1 MDNLDQLQ
9 AKLDKILNP
18 SMPEPVA
25 IPEVK
30 AEPINPVYYQIAA
43 GMGNND
49 GAASMS
55 PEEKDLRTLNPNQ
68 LIAKYGEENAN
79 YMLGNLARASG
90 ELQRNNLAERDWG
103 ETAWDSTT
111 GAGNAFVGG
120 LGSIVGWGAGKVD
133 AETGI
138 AITDVVESLRR
149 YTEENQ
155 SDALNARRRV
165 GAARDALTQRDSDA
179 QYNLDIKNGDSELV
193 AGFAQF
199 GRDVVNSSVFDDS
212 TLLAQGTADAVGSFL
227 TAYPVAGAI
236 KGVAKLLVPKATVRG
251 IGLSGAMDAE
261 LGKWTVNRALSHAD
275 KLVWPG
281 TIGTLESG
289 GTYQQTVEDAINT
302 LKQQGKT
309 VGDKIEQ
316 INDTGQQAADRMFIP
331 AAGLGTIT
339 RFGEKPFSVPSLK
352 QAGTN
357 ILGRELPEEAGQ
369 GALGTILSNQAIQD
383 KIDPNRKIGEGVAQ
397 ATVQGAVYGSLAAGA
412 VQGPGIAKQ
421 SVISAAKATLG
432 YVDKRTALA
441 AEKADDA
448 SPVGTKALKEKASTL
463 VPNAEPVKQT
473 LAAELSGTDLTP
485 EEKDQGIKYANDLVD
500 SLKVSVENE
509 FDDTI
514 PPELS
519 AIISGSEHRI
529 DAIQQ
534 LGKKV
539 ITTSDPNEK
548 LLTAATLYQL
558 LQPILDLQTNR
569 PSSVDNLSPESQ
581 AVLKDYES
589 LIANVNNSPTIKN
602 AMKQI
607 HEIMVA
613 QGATVISPV
622 MEEELNTPAGKQKVQ
637 SIITAANIA
646 PDQGNLDAN
655 ESILKHAKEGKL
667 NLTPEQ
673 TTTLNASTA
682 LLRARKELEEK
693 NKQFGLNAADI
704 VSSEIL
710 TDRGVKDNN
719 ARSASQYTQEI
730 LSAVRRGNTLG
741 AAQLLSDMGL
751 FVKHM
756 RNKVEAINKHYL
768 SGDTS
773 KGSYVAYDALLPT
786 THQWVRSDTNPKAIH
801 KGGFVNISSPD
812 SIKFVQGVELE
823 HKILADVYNSL
834 TEVFPDLGIDRIE
847 PLQLEKG
854 ISGAVR
860 ISSEPSKPVAK
871 TEPVKKGKSG
881 VTAKKAMTLGDEDL
895 NSKLDRL
902 QTRIID
908 GKELN
913 PNQQATFEVLAKE
926 QNRRSKEK
934 SIKEQSKTE
943 VKVVEPKVGDKPAP
957 KIGDTS
963 TEVKGRFTIT
973 KTVVSDNT
981 VLSAHTNNEDG
992 KVTKSEYATTYPDI
1006 YSDELGDKYTVV
1018 IYRDSANPSVITDV
1032 ESFDPKDKKNSIGS
1046 YGKQGNQTDE
1056 KFITTF
1062 TEASDVTLEY
1072 TNKFEK
1078 SLPVVKPK
1086 TPTTATPS
1094 DTVSIDKLEATV
1106 KSFVKVRDITSE
1118 EYKQDT
1124 ATVYEKQWFKVKA
1137 AYNNTVRRLVELV
1150 SKGVTTVEDVA
1161 ALTDILN
1168 KLYEFAGQ
1176 TIDLNS
1182 DRAALDKLTQRIDSL
1197 ATALFSDVSPEIID
1211 AYLKGKTESLE
1222 RRGDKLT
1229 TDRDGAK
1236 SFDGRTIEYA
1246 FNAPHL
1252 QETNTPTPKQTAPV
1266 VETKAEP
1273 VTFTGKMTF
1282 AYGSNKRSDVE
1293 SDTTFDAIKAG
1304 ERTATTRYTTD
1315 GKIDYWSK
1323 AKVGDIIE
1331 FSNKD
1336 GDIVRVEVTKPLT
1349 KLPLNTDGET
1359 WSKKEGWSIDYFNKN
1374 VKPKLDKA
1382 YQLEYKLIGKA
1393 EPKKT
1398 KTPESTPP
1406 EVVVP
1411 ATKFELNEGQKNAFT
1426 RIMEF
1431 INDSRQTFSL
1441 VGPAGTGKTTIVN
1454 TIIAALRKAGS
1465 IYGEVTLTSP
1475 THRANTVTRSKNPN
1489 ETVVTLHKLLSLSPS
1504 IDLDNLTAEDVKFAQ
1519 RSMPEDKDPFPRKGL
1534 IIVDESSMMN
1544 KELYNFL
1551 MVKLAQYPE
1560 VKILFLGDL
1569 KQLRPIVKDTK
1580 DKDGNTIKAVSTDSP
1595 ALLDTENQVVLT
1607 KVERAKNPELLD
1619 ESTHVREK
1627 GRFTKNNQMK
1637 ESNGVG
1643 FSTNI
1648 DEFTNVLV
1656 SMFKSKDFL
1665 NNRLLVRA
1673 VAYTNNRVKEI
1684 NKTVRTALFGSKA
1697 ADYIPGDLIMGYKT
1711 HLDKEDPLSMLV
1723 ANGVDYLVLDV
1734 GEIRTEVQKGTNKY
1748 DMNLPDVSLL
1758 VQDLTIKDIYGVDGV
1773 STITVVLPSNTEET
1787 WAALGQI
1794 YNELSKLPRKNPHM
1808 KEEVASFYNSAINRF
1823 VLPQDVTIPSVDW
1836 NGKPYLDQKGKPKTK
1851 SVAKRSIDYGYAHT
1865 IHKSQG
1871 GTYTYVFVDDTTI
1884 GFPADADTQTRLRY
1898 VGMTRAEKG
1907 AFILVNGKTT
1917 GEEPTLADFIES
1929 DERITEAEL
1938 ESQYEEEV
1946 PVEIPDIDTVTS
1958 WARYPTAGVPN
1969 IEVSTKGDAFGK
1981 QFSALN
1987 ATLNDGRTI
1996 EEAYQVGIKGHASI
2010 AAGKGKPPLNSL
2022 TKEETWQAYKN
2033 LWRDFFDENPE
2044 LYEELK
2050 EKARGK
2056 VLTDQFAS
2064 TFVSQARAISE
2075 ILNEHYILNIPKN
2088 PKKTETPTTEPT
2100 NKVDPKTF
2108 TNHSGGANGADTFWD
2123 IVGRPLGFTNHNHYK
2138 ESGGTVSSVLA
2149 KAKVS
2154 ITKLDEDQMA
2164 FAKKAIDKL
2173 FGKGFL
2179 ERWSKKSEKDLQIR
2193 NYYQVANAD
2202 GVFAIAT
2209 LDLKNNR
2216 VNGGTN
2222 TAVQLGI
2229 KLGKPVYVWDTT
2241 TEQWFKFR
2249 GNKFVKTDTPVL
2261 TKNFAGVGTRKI
2273 ANYSVPNE
2281 RDSAGRI
2288 ISWTTTK
2295 EKGEYLG
2302 EAKEAAAKQAI
2313 RDVYAKTL
2321 SGATPVNEELDNEL
2335 PIEDNFD
2342 DYFNDEGPI
2351 VKGNKNAVIKVK
2363 PDVVVPS
2370 KLKKLVQGIQNF
2382 FIQSFKFKGKETTR
2396 TDSVGSPLEFVKDA
2410 LLDNSLFQEA
2420 VPNSKYSLNKDV
2432 IKAYRSY
2439 LGQYYDNLSNTLAK
2453 NLQDF
2458 LTVPNKKGV
2467 VRLNRINKGDPLH
2480 RYAEGKVLNLTE
2492 KVGDTYKY
2500 NQHLLELATLAGLQ
2514 WFLTAG
2520 QTERRL
2526 EPREIAKLTGIP
2538 EGKLSNSLIDSILNT
2553 SDTGQLSQSL
2563 TNTIKSFWGVSGINT
2578 EMMAYTDGIAEAM
2591 AAEILRA
2598 FEELGMI
2605 TKTSIYIDKATNQQ
2619 LIPDPD
2625 YYRKLQELENDVE
2638 TKKKIKTVIR
2648 LEVNRFD
2655 NDALYSFPT
2664 AIQEVVL
2671 IASEDVTYFGDDIP
2685 PVPQTQLGD
2694 ETIKLSRKE
2703 KKAVAN
2709 ANKTGVKTNTLQAN
2723 ILMSATEQS
2732 IIIAFGGGIENEHM
2746 NINTL
2751 ASIQGKNKTTLNAYR
2766 AMVDML
2772 SKVNNVAEKS
2782 GIDPSDVVMRFPHT
2796 ITSVGR
2802 AMMLGKYNIQSSKLL
2817 REVFLPTW
2825 STLDLQNNQNHY
2837 VAFQLGVAQALG
2849 IKVHNEGP
2857 NSITLVQELLSDQ
2870 LSPAVSLVQDWMEAT
2885 DNGNAEELVEFNLI
2899 ELARIFK
2906 VAQKGLTPNA
2916 FHALVEY
2923 VRYQRTEDK
2932 TKFTT
2937 GLYLEADGV
2946 TNGPGNA
2953 IEMLTL
2959 GQFTAEW
2966 VTTVEKIGHSFAE
2979 PKAKHE
2985 LDKNNPDLYKTGG
2998 INSVKHSQAVITKM
3012 KQSPDKEKIMQIL
3025 GSLYSLL
3032 SMNVKGITYDPSKL
3046 EETGGVLANRDF
3058 FKNPLTILVYGS
3070 GIPGLAG
3077 KAARQMADNIYKRFS
3092 DANILLNS
3100 KEGKNLT
3107 VAQAMFPGDENAEQ
3121 TYKKFVEDLNRI
3133 RSTTI
3138 NTEYVDRKKV
3148 YVVEGV
3154 TQPKR
3159 EYIKSELQKFTFSD
3173 SEIDAITQNITKGL
3187 VEAMYEGAVE
3197 TVGRTVMQS
3206 SKMIQQATQI
3216 QSILLEA
3223 AFTKA
3228 IQDKIA
3234 SRVDSAKDTGY
3245 MKSDFIS
3252 KQDFMDIMEE
3262 LKVIAPYLKT
3272 PDQTFLAAKSGRY
3285 RNEKDEAIGYSLSLN
3300 SKYRTDPN
3308 IYIPTNAGVSGTPNL
3323 VIGMG
3328 DAYAILQAAIDESLV
3343 GNLWIY
3349 DGINMPLDKI
3359 LDYAPKL
3366 NKAAFEA
3373 WQNNPL
3379 RVVEESFRSF
3389 MGEKSMMG
3397 QALKLALDNEDL
3409 ADQLNKSLRLYKEED
3424 KLVRGSTD
3432 YALSIFNDLLNEL
3445 KNSADSIDARHAA
3458 IARMPNSVDQLAAA
3472 GVPYHN
3478 GITVDPT
3485 LDTPEKI
3492 AEQLNKYYQEELD
3505 KIKNKPKAEPVKQ
3518 MTPEEM
3524 DPITKDMLSNTV
3536 TDISSGVKI
3545 LHAAGLF
3552 NLGKSINLSRE
3563 QRKAYIQLIKSNK
3576 LEGYKVVFGSIE
3588 QIKKYRELYGY
3599 KRVDLDQE
3607 TDNGFIDM
3615 NNKIIHLINP
3625 SVETLVHEMIHS
3637 ATYGSVL
3644 NYYQNP
3650 SLNTKEV
3657 NDAIERTEGLMGEF
3671 LKLSPKELARLTPE
3685 QRVAIN
3691 NVKAAIG
3698 EPGTNFDN
3706 SPAEVQAKALNEFMA
3721 WSLSNQDLIAAF
3733 KNVKLPTALRIAQ
3746 EVIAI
3751 IKKFFTFKDKATGET
3766 KEQDLTI
3773 PEDLFGNLLFNASI
3787 IINSAQPSLAE
3798 TMVETTLFH
3807 SGTAKHITQLRETL
3821 IDKVALFLDKSGQ
3834 AFNVALYNSGF
3845 AKVLTE
3851 SADTVNSLVPIFGL
3865 SAIERSTLHH
3875 VVAALSAQIQVDP
3888 LTIDGIQTL
3897 YAHTVVELAKQVDA
3911 GTYPKAKYDALI
3923 GRIGNPKIING
3934 KSTLLPVFLGLGLI
3948 DTELRDALAKIDMP
3962 TKTKNTTGTLN
3973 GGLENQ
3979 ANKMLDGLFKV
3990 LTGQRKAHDVSDALE
4005 LLTERLTEI
4014 ALKEDSA
4021 AKSVFNKPGINTD
4034 KANEWITDKIAV
4046 VADKGIA
4053 LGKKLETS
4061 QYLAV
4066 KRLGSAISI
4075 LSMMATDK
4083 NGETVSRGAITM
4095 ANKGNVWKPF
4105 RSLLT
4110 DFVGR
4115 SDSNAETYDL
4125 IKKVRA
4131 AVQQMR
4137 QTFRDK
4143 VPKIIAQKFTRP
4155 LDKKEWAILFRSM
4168 AKTDLSSL
4176 MDILSKKE
4184 IMEIFSNP
4192 SSINKHISML
4202 ETRIQNQDKTNWS
4215 LYQAK
4220 MKQLAKFMNTGVTG
4234 SNLLRNPYAIHR
4246 LLNETKPKGF
4256 QTMGR
4261 DAIHSIDQLT
4271 TLYAIQSLSQEDKSF
4286 MSDMVNEQS
4295 EGLEFIID
4303 YLVGQNVTE
4312 ITKLS
4317 TNPAV
4322 QMNYYKGHIPQINQS
4337 GASLIVAEDVNRAD
4351 LLLQGY
4357 TRVGDYFGSNLDT
4370 NRLDKG
4376 YYFTDVS
4383 AKGAV
4388 AQGTIQNI
4396 QRTILGVDDFYG
4408 FTIGSNDR
4416 ITDPIVV
4423 ANITKRISREN
4434 VTEENLLPVFNE
4446 NGAVIAYERSMQPEK
4461 LALLKPS
4468 EHLAEMIGVWR
4479 GRQLEEQLAQEIN
4492 EEVIDKH
4499 YEMYLK
4505 DIANSPSSQK
4515 EYVDVLDPKQ
4525 LDVVEQDM
4533 VSLFSIDT
4541 IRYMSGKNNGKF
4553 YVRKDVLDD
4562 MIGYRKA
4569 SVSDIFTGKTRMNKP
4584 LQDAIRKVL
4593 IAAFGANAYR
4603 KAVKT
4608 ERFLQNVVGEV
4619 RTLIVVKSLVVPMFN
4634 IVSNIVQ
4641 LVARGVP
4648 LATIVK
4654 STPTKLLELR
4664 SYTMSQVKQVEL
4676 EAEHRA
4682 ASGDL
4687 RRQQVLES
4695 QIQAIKDG
4703 HKRLSI
4709 WPLIE
4714 AGEFSTISDIGNN
4727 SEDID
4732 LFSGNTESWLDK
4744 QVSKLPANAQTVAKY
4759 GMVARDTAL
4768 FQGLQKMVQYGDFIA
4783 KAVMYD
4789 DLIKRKGLTKEQAL
4803 GKITDE
4809 FVNYDKLPGRGRGYL
4824 EDMGVFW
4831 FWNYKLRITK
4841 IALSMMRNNPLH
4853 LLLAHA
4859 MPIPLGAGIATEDNF
4874 ITKLLDGSLTSSI
4887 GPGMVVGAPLLNPW
4901 YNAMN

>member
-55 PEEKDLRTLNPNQ
+55 PEEKDLRTLTPNQ

-79 YMLGNLARASG
+79 YMLGNLARASA

-111 GAGNAFVGG
+111 GVANAFVGG
-120 LGSIVGWGAGKVD
+120 LGSIAAYGAGKVN
-133 AETGI
+133 AEAGVGLS
-138 AITDVVESLRR
+138 DVVESLRR

-165 GAARDALTQRDSDA
+165 GAAKDSLTQRDSDA
-179 QYNLDIKNGDSELV
+179 QYNADIKNGDSELV

-212 TLLAQGTADAVGSFL
+212 TLLAQGTADAIGSFL
-227 TAYPVAGAI
+227 TAVPVAGAI
-236 KGVAKLLVPKATVRG
+236 RGAAKLLVPKATVRG

-261 LGKWTVNRALSHAD
+261 LGKWTVNRALSNAD
-275 KLVWPG
+275 KLVWPAA
-281 TIGTLESG
+281 IGTLESG

-316 INDTGQQAADRMFIP
+316 INDTGQQAADRMFLP

-339 RFGEKPFSVPSLK
+339 RFGEKPFSVPSLR

-369 GALGTILSNQAIQD
+369 GAVGTILSNQAIQD
-383 KIDPNRKIGEGVAQ
+383 NIDPNRKIGQGVAD
-397 ATVQGAVYGSLAAGA
+397 ATVQGAVYGSFAAGVA
-412 VQGPGIAKQ
+412 QGPGIAKQ

-534 LGKKV
+534 LAKKV

-693 NKQFGLNAADI
+693 NKQFGLNATDI

-719 ARSASQYTQEI
+719 ARSATQYTQEI

-741 AAQLLSDMGL
+741 AAQLLYDMGL

-768 SGDTS
+768 NGNP
-773 KGSYVAYDALLPT
+773 KAAPVPYDALLPT
-786 THQWVRSDTNPKAIH
+786 THQWVRSDTNPKALH
-801 KGGFVNISSPD
+801 KGGFVNTLNPD

-854 ISGAVR
+854 ISGAIRRTTQEVTKPVVKEEPKAKVTEPKVEDKEPTTE
-860 ISSEPSKPVAK
+860 ISSNAKGLAAALTNPTELAKSKGNITKSYPVNFNGKTYRDAEEAYQKLKHLATKDSGPNSTYNLMVDIIKAKLEQHPSLVSEITKQGGSEWILSSVHQPTKQNTVWETGGKNWFIKALNEVYLSQIKPVQKEQVKEPIVENKVQEKPVA
-871 TEPVKKGKSG
+871 
-881 VTAKKAMTLGDEDL
+881 
-895 NSKLDRL
+895 
-902 QTRIID
+902 
-908 GKELN
+908 
-913 PNQQATFEVLAKE
+913 
-926 QNRRSKEK
+926 
-934 SIKEQSKTE
+934 
-943 VKVVEPKVGDKPAP
+943 VE
-957 KIGDTS
+957 
-963 TEVKGRFTIT
+963 
-973 KTVVSDNT
+973 
-981 VLSAHTNNEDG
+981 
-992 KVTKSEYATTYPDI
+992 
-1006 YSDELGDKYTVV
+1006 
-1018 IYRDSANPSVITDV
+1018 
-1032 ESFDPKDKKNSIGS
+1032 
-1046 YGKQGNQTDE
+1046 
-1056 KFITTF
+1056 
-1062 TEASDVTLEY
+1062 
-1072 TNKFEK
+1072 
-1078 SLPVVKPK
+1078 
-1086 TPTTATPS
+1086 
-1094 DTVSIDKLEATV
+1094 
-1106 KSFVKVRDITSE
+1106 
-1118 EYKQDT
+1118 
-1124 ATVYEKQWFKVKA
+1124 
-1137 AYNNTVRRLVELV
+1137 
-1150 SKGVTTVEDVA
+1150 
-1161 ALTDILN
+1161 
-1168 KLYEFAGQ
+1168 
-1176 TIDLNS
+1176 
-1182 DRAALDKLTQRIDSL
+1182 
-1197 ATALFSDVSPEIID
+1197 
-1211 AYLKGKTESLE
+1211 
-1222 RRGDKLT
+1222 
-1229 TDRDGAK
+1229 
-1236 SFDGRTIEYA
+1236 
-1246 FNAPHL
+1246 
-1252 QETNTPTPKQTAPV
+1252 TPTPKQTVPV
-1266 VETKAEP
+1266 VEAKSEP

-1349 KLPLNTDGET
+1349 KLPSNTDGET

-1374 VKPKLDKA
+1374 VKPKLGKA

-1393 EPKKT
+1393 EPKKA
-1398 KTPESTPP
+1398 KTPKPVEAEPILEETKPP
-1406 EVVVP
+1406 K
-1411 ATKFELNEGQKNAFT
+1411 TFELNDGQKTALAEV
-1426 RIMEF
+1426 MEF
-1431 INDSRQTFSL
+1431 IKGKKQVYSL
-1441 VGPAGTGKTTIVN
+1441 AGPAGTGKTTVVN
-1454 TIIAALRKAGS
+1454 LIISALKKAGS
-1465 IYGEVTLTSP
+1465 AYSNVILSAP
-1475 THRANTVTRSKNPN
+1475 THRANAVTQSKNPN
-1489 ETVVTLHKLLSLSPS
+1489 ENVITLHKLLSLAPEM
-1504 IDLDNLTAEDVKFAQ
+1504 DLENFDATKIEFQQVKKK
-1519 RSMPEDKDPFPRKGL
+1519 DDPFPESGL
-1534 IIVDESSMMN
+1534 IIIDESSMIGDGLYDFLMN
-1544 KELYNFL
+1544 KLSEF
-1551 MVKLAQYPE
+1551 PD

-1569 KQLRPIVKDTK
+1569 EQLRPIVKTK
-1580 DKDGNTIKAVSTDSP
+1580 PGEKKVDPTDSK
-1595 ALLDTENQVVLT
+1595 ALTDTENQSMLT
-1607 KVERAKNPELLD
+1607 EVMRAKNPQLLD
-1619 ESTHVREK
+1619 ESTVVRATGK
-1627 GRFTKNNQMK
+1627 FTNTNNMK
-1637 ESNGVG
+1637 DSNGVA
-1643 FSTNI
+1643 
-1648 DEFTNVLV
+1648 FTNNPTNFTNRIIQ
-1656 SMFKSKDFL
+1656 MFQSKEFL
-1665 NNRLLVRA
+1665 ENRLLVRA
-1673 VAYTNNRVKEI
+1673 VAYTNAAVETM
-1684 NKTVRTALFGSKA
+1684 NKKVRTALFGNDA
-1697 ADYIPGDLIMGYKT
+1697 PDYVPGDLLMGYNRFGKQDEKGS
-1711 HLDKEDPLSMLV
+1711 LPL
-1723 ANGVDYLVLDV
+1723 ANGIDYLVLAV
-1734 GEIRTEVQKGTNKY
+1734 GEIKEVTIPRVTKTDRQGNTVV
-1748 DMNLPDVSLL
+1748 MAEAVTILTQDV
-1758 VQDLTIKDIYGVDGV
+1758 TIKDIYNLSGS
-1773 STITVVLPSNTEET
+1773 STLTFVIPSNTEAT
-1787 WAALGQI
+1787 WKALGNSFQK
-1794 YNELSKLPRKNPHM
+1794 LSNKAFTERDPDLFTDQVNKYVFS
-1808 KEEVASFYNSAINRF
+1808 K
-1823 VLPQDVTIPSVDW
+1823 DVKATVTPKDTSK
-1836 NGKPYLDQKGKPKTK
+1836 KPYEVSVVKKT
-1851 SVAKRSIDYGYAHT
+1851 IDYGYAHT

-1871 GTYTYVFVDDTTI
+1871 GTYTYVFVDSTSM
-1884 GFPADADTQTRLRY
+1884 GMADPDTQKRLRY
-1898 VGMTRAEKG
+1898 VGLTRAERG
-1907 AFILVNGKTT
+1907 SIMLVNDKTNIT
-1917 GEEPTLADFIES
+1917 GVSPTFAKFTKS
-1929 DERITEAEL
+1929 DERITQEEL
-1938 ESQYEEEV
+1938 DSQFEQKAPVKEEE
-1946 PVEIPDIDTVTS
+1946 P
-1958 WARYPTAGVPN
+1958 
-1969 IEVSTKGDAFGK
+1969 
-1981 QFSALN
+1981 
-1987 ATLNDGRTI
+1987 
-1996 EEAYQVGIKGHASI
+1996 
-2010 AAGKGKPPLNSL
+2010 
-2022 TKEETWQAYKN
+2022 
-2033 LWRDFFDENPE
+2033 
-2044 LYEELK
+2044 
-2050 EKARGK
+2050 
-2056 VLTDQFAS
+2056 
-2064 TFVSQARAISE
+2064 AI
-2075 ILNEHYILNIPKN
+2075 
-2088 PKKTETPTTEPT
+2088 TPTPTNEVFVGEYGETYTAEQPVTDTT

-2335 PIEDNFD
+2335 PVEDNFD
-2342 DYFNDEGPI
+2342 DYFNDESPI
-2351 VKGNKNAVIKVK
+2351 VTGNKNAVIKVK

-2885 DNGNAEELVEFNLI
+2885 DNGNAKELVEFNLI

-2937 GLYLEADGV
+2937 ALYLEADGV

-2998 INSVKHSQAVITKM
+2998 INSVKHSQEIITKM
-3012 KQSPDKEKIMQIL
+3012 KQSPDKEEIMQIL

-3070 GIPGLAG
+3070 GIPGLAS
-3077 KAARQMADNIYKRFS
+3077 KAAKQMADNIYKRFS

-3138 NTEYVDRKKV
+3138 NTEYIDRKKV

-3234 SRVDSAKDTGY
+3234 NRVATSKDTGY

-3323 VIGMG
+3323 VIGLG
-3328 DAYAILQAAIDESLV
+3328 DAYAILQAASDESMI
-3343 GNLWIY
+3343 GNLWIF

-3379 RVVEESFRSF
+3379 RVIEESFRSF
-3389 MGEKSMMG
+3389 MGEKSMMIK
-3397 QALKLALDNEDL
+3397 ALNETLNNEDL
-3409 ADQLNKSLRLYKEED
+3409 ADQLNKSLRLYKTQD
-3424 KLVRGSTD
+3424 KLSSGNSD

-3445 KNSADSIDARHAA
+3445 KDSADSIDARHAA
-3458 IARMPNSVDQLAAA
+3458 IARMANSVDQLAAA

-3505 KIKNKPKAEPVKQ
+3505 KINSKPKAEPVKQ

-3545 LHAAGLF
+3545 LHAAGLL
-3552 NLGKSINLSRE
+3552 NLGRSINLSRE
-3563 QRKAYIQLIKSNK
+3563 QRKAYIQLVKSNK

-3721 WSLSNQDLIAAF
+3721 WSLSNQQLIAAF

-3751 IKKFFTFKDKATGET
+3751 IKKFFTFKDKATGEI
-3766 KEQDLTI
+3766 KEQDLQV

-3865 SAIERSTLHH
+3865 SNIEQSTLHH

-3962 TKTKNTTGTLN
+3962 TKTKNITGTLN

-4066 KRLGSAISI
+4066 KRLGSAITV

-4083 NGETVSRGAITM
+4083 NGETVARGAIAM

-4408 FTIGSNDR
+4408 FTVGSNDR

-4593 IAAFGANAYR
+4593 IATFGVSAYR

-4608 ERFLQNVVGEV
+4608 ERFLQNVVGEA

-4732 LFSGNTESWLDK
+4732 LFSGNTESWLDNK
-4744 QVSKLPANAQTVAKY
+4744 ISKLPANAQTAVRY
-4759 GMVARDTAL
+4759 GMVTRDTAL

-4783 KAVMYD
+4783 KAVLYD
-4789 DLIKRKGLTKEQAL
+4789 DLLKRKGLTKEQAL

-4809 FVNYDKLPGRGRGYL
+4809 FVNYDKLPGRARGYL
-4824 EDMGVFW
+4824 EDTGLLW
-4831 FWNYKLRITK
+4831 FYNYKLRITK

-4874 ITKLLDGSLTSSI
+4874 ITKLLDGSLTRSI

-4901 YNAMN
+4901 YNAVN

>member
-30 AEPINPVYYQIAA
+30 AEPINPMYYQIAA

-55 PEEKDLRTLNPNQ
+55 PVEKDLRTLTPNQ

-111 GAGNAFVGG
+111 GVANAFVGG
-120 LGSIVGWGAGKVD
+120 LGGIAAWGAGKVN
-133 AETGI
+133 AEAGVGLS
-138 AITDVVESLRR
+138 DVVESLRR

-155 SDALNARRRV
+155 SNSLNAHRRV
-165 GAARDALTQRDSDA
+165 GAIKDSLTQRDSDA
-179 QYNLDIKNGDSELV
+179 QYDLDIKNGDSELV
-193 AGFAQF
+193 AGLAQF
-199 GRDVVNSSVFDDS
+199 TRDVVKSSVFDDS

-236 KGVAKLLVPKATVRG
+236 KGAAKLLVPKATARG

-261 LGKWTVNRALSHAD
+261 LGKLTVNRALSNAD

-281 TIGTLESG
+281 TIGTLESS
-289 GTYQQTVEDAINT
+289 GTYQQTAQDAINT
-302 LKQQGKT
+302 LKQQGKS
-309 VGDKIEQ
+309 VADNIEQ

-339 RFGEKPFSVPSLK
+339 RFGEKLSNVRSLR
-352 QAGTN
+352 QGATN
-357 ILGRELPEEAGQ
+357 ILGREAPEETGQ
-369 GALGTILSNQAIQD
+369 GLVSQLLGNQAIQD
-383 KIDPNRKIGEGVAQ
+383 NIDPNRKTGQGAAD
-397 ATVQGAVYGSLAAGA
+397 ATVQGAVYGSLAAGV
-412 VQGPGIAKQ
+412 VQAPGIAKQ

-473 LAAELSGTDLTP
+473 LAAELTSTDLTP
-485 EEKDQGIKYANDLVD
+485 EEKNQGIKYANDLVD
-500 SLKVSVENE
+500 SLKVNVENE

-514 PPELS
+514 PPELVTV
-519 AIISGSEHRI
+519 ISGSEHRI

-548 LLTAATLYQL
+548 LLTAATMYQL

-607 HEIMVA
+607 HDIMVA

-646 PDQGNLDAN
+646 PDQGNLDAT

-667 NLTPEQ
+667 TLTPEQ
-673 TTTLNASTA
+673 TTALNASVA

-693 NKQFGLNAADI
+693 NKQFGLNASDI

-719 ARSASQYTQEI
+719 ARSATQYTQEI

-741 AAQLLSDMGL
+741 ATQLLYDMGL

-756 RNKVEAINKHYL
+756 KNKVEAINKHYL

-773 KGSYVAYDALLPT
+773 KGSYVAYDALLPAT
-786 THQWVRSDTNPKAIH
+786 RQWVRSDTNPKALF
-801 KGGFVNISSPD
+801 KGGFVKISNPD

-834 TEVFPDLGIDRIE
+834 TEVFPELGIDRIE

-860 ISSEPSKPVAK
+860 RTTQEPTKPVVKEEPKAK
-871 TEPVKKGKSG
+871 VTEP
-881 VTAKKAMTLGDEDL
+881 D
-895 NSKLDRL
+895 
-902 QTRIID
+902 
-908 GKELN
+908 
-913 PNQQATFEVLAKE
+913 
-926 QNRRSKEK
+926 
-934 SIKEQSKTE
+934 
-943 VKVVEPKVGDKPAP
+943 VKVVEPKVEDKPIVEIKSEEKPVELESTKVKPSIGEITHNP
-957 KIGDTS
+957 KLDSEINKGIRNYSPINIRFIEEYGTVYAKPVSIPGYENIKFSIYKDSKGHYKIVETS
-963 TEVKGRFTIT
+963 TGILMPGFTGLRKI
-973 KTVVSDNT
+973 KIKDAINSI
-981 VLSAHTNNEDG
+981 
-992 KVTKSEYATTYPDI
+992 KSE
-1006 YSDELGDKYTVV
+1006 LDKHSLSKIVSLLDKEPTLNEGFDYVFTKQSGSIKQEPITEKPVV
-1018 IYRDSANPSVITDV
+1018 VETPTPSQDT
-1032 ESFDPKDKKNSIGS
+1032 P
-1046 YGKQGNQTDE
+1046 
-1056 KFITTF
+1056 
-1062 TEASDVTLEY
+1062 EY
-1072 TNKFEK
+1072 TWSRYPNG
-1078 SLPVVKPK
+1078 KPNLE
-1086 TPTTATPS
+1086 
-1094 DTVSIDKLEATV
+1094 VSSHGNAFSKQFSAFIAKL
-1106 KSFVKVRDITSE
+1106 S
-1118 EYKQDT
+1118 
-1124 ATVYEKQWFKVKA
+1124 
-1137 AYNNTVRRLVELV
+1137 
-1150 SKGVTTVEDVA
+1150 
-1161 ALTDILN
+1161 
-1168 KLYEFAGQ
+1168 
-1176 TIDLNS
+1176 
-1182 DRAALDKLTQRIDSL
+1182 
-1197 ATALFSDVSPEIID
+1197 
-1211 AYLKGKTESLE
+1211 
-1222 RRGDKLT
+1222 
-1229 TDRDGAK
+1229 
-1236 SFDGRTIEYA
+1236 DGRTIEEAYQLDVKGYRVQGSDWRLGKGKPSI
-1246 FNAPHL
+1246 NG
-1252 QETNTPTPKQTAPV
+1252 NTPEELWIAYKDLWKQFFKENPALFAEMKVEAKGKILTDKFAKSAVSQARAIAELLNEDSSAQYDKPV
-1266 VETKAEP
+1266 EVKPEP

-1304 ERTATTRYTTD
+1304 ERTATTRYESD

-1349 KLPLNTDGET
+1349 ELPSNTDGET

-1393 EPKKT
+1393 EPKKANTTDQSQVLTELNLSAKQIQDVTSDLKNHVSFETVNTNTNRQTAQLGSDYTYSGKTYEGQPIPKHIQAWMDAVNKALGTAYNSVLVQYYPANT
-1398 KTPESTPP
+1398 KSGIGFHKDNEKDQFDTNQPVVSLSIGQTIPFIVHEKLNTPVTFSLKSGDVFKFNGNKLHGIATQNHTGERYSLTLRQFHTVKVHKTTPP
-1406 EVVVP
+1406 VSPEAVTP
-1411 ATKFELNEGQKNAFT
+1411 PKAFELNDGQKKAFDK
-1426 RIMEF
+1426 IMSF
-1431 INDSRQTFSL
+1431 LDGDDVTFTLTGS
-1441 VGPAGTGKTTIVN
+1441 AGTGKTTLVN
-1454 TIIAALRKAGS
+1454 TIISALKKSNSEYGS
-1465 IYGEVTLTSP
+1465 VVLSAP
-1475 THRANTVTRSKNPN
+1475 THRANAVTKSKNKN
-1489 ETVVTLHKLLSLSPS
+1489 QNVMTLHQLLSLAPEV
-1504 IDLDNLTAEDVKFAQ
+1504 DLENFDASKVKFNQ
-1519 RSMPEDKDPFPRKGL
+1519 IERDRDPFPESGL
-1534 IIVDESSMMN
+1534 IIIDESSMISDA
-1544 KELYNFL
+1544 LYDFL
-1551 MVKLAQYPE
+1551 MDKVSEFPD
-1560 VKILFLGDL
+1560 VKILFLGDAAQL
-1569 KQLRPIVKDTK
+1569 KPVTK
-1580 DKDGNTIKAVSTDSP
+1580 DNKPSLHDSKALTQTDGQAN
-1595 ALLDTENQVVLT
+1595 LT
-1607 KVERAKNPELLD
+1607 KVERAKNLELLSESVYVRD
-1619 ESTHVREK
+1619 EDNK
-1627 GRFTKNNQMK
+1627 NGGRFSNQNNMKN
-1637 ESNGVG
+1637 SNGVA
-1643 FSTNI
+1643 
-1648 DEFTNVLV
+1648 FTNSEAGFINRLIR
-1656 SMFKSKDFL
+1656 MFKSQEFAD
-1665 NNRLLVRA
+1665 NRLLVRA
-1673 VAYTNNRVKEI
+1673 VAYTNKRVTEI
-1684 NKTVRTALFGSKA
+1684 NSKVRESLYGKDAP
-1697 ADYIPGDLIMGYKT
+1697 DYVVGDLLMGYNRFGKQD
-1711 HLDKEDPLSMLV
+1711 DKGNLPI
-1723 ANGVDYLVLDV
+1723 ANGIDYLVTSIGSEKTIDIL
-1734 GEIRTEVQKGTNKY
+1734 GVQVKTTNI
-1748 DMNLPDVSLL
+1748 
-1758 VQDLTIKDIYGVDGV
+1758 TIKDVYGLGG
-1773 STITVVLPSNTEET
+1773 SNTLTVILPSNDAAVWKSLGEKFQKLSTQAYAAKDKSIFDNEVDKYVFSRDLKALVTPRNTSIKPFET
-1787 WAALGQI
+1787 TLIKQT
-1794 YNELSKLPRKNPHM
+1794 
-1808 KEEVASFYNSAINRF
+1808 IN
-1823 VLPQDVTIPSVDW
+1823 
-1836 NGKPYLDQKGKPKTK
+1836 
-1851 SVAKRSIDYGYAHT
+1851 YGYAHT

-1871 GTYTYVFVDDTTI
+1871 GTYTYVFVDEPSILSTKDLDTRK
-1884 GFPADADTQTRLRY
+1884 RLRY

-1907 AFILVNGKTT
+1907 AYIFTTSQIT
-1917 GEEPTLADFIES
+1917 GEP
-1929 DERITEAEL
+1929 ITEAKFPVATSVTDLKDTPVKQEPIPV
-1938 ESQYEEEV
+1938 EPVVAEEV
-1946 PVEIPDIDTVTS
+1946 PVKQEQPVID
-1958 WARYPTAGVPN
+1958 A
-1969 IEVSTKGDAFGK
+1969 
-1981 QFSALN
+1981 
-1987 ATLNDGRTI
+1987 
-1996 EEAYQVGIKGHASI
+1996 
-2010 AAGKGKPPLNSL
+2010 
-2022 TKEETWQAYKN
+2022 
-2033 LWRDFFDENPE
+2033 
-2044 LYEELK
+2044 
-2050 EKARGK
+2050 
-2056 VLTDQFAS
+2056 
-2064 TFVSQARAISE
+2064 
-2075 ILNEHYILNIPKN
+2075 
-2088 PKKTETPTTEPT
+2088 T

-2108 TNHSGGANGADTFWD
+2108 TNHSGGAYGADTMWD
-2123 IVGRPLGFTNHNHYK
+2123 TVGREFGVNNHNHYR
-2138 ESGGTVSSVLA
+2138 
-2149 KAKVS
+2149 
-2154 ITKLDEDQMA
+2154 DENNST
-2164 FAKKAIDKL
+2164 L
-2173 FGKGFL
+2173 
-2179 ERWSKKSEKDLQIR
+2179 SKKLKDAGVKAVTLTASALNKARDTVNNLLGTNHKDDIAGNLQAR
-2193 NYYQVANAD
+2193 NYYQVANSD
-2202 GVFAIAT
+2202 GVFAIGSLT
-2209 LDLKNNR
+2209 PNKKG
-2216 VNGGTN
+2216 VTGGTN
-2222 TAVQLGI
+2222 TAIQLSI
-2229 KLGKPVYVWDTT
+2229 KLTDKVRPVYVWDTNTQRWYEFNRTKGVFQAT
-2241 TEQWFKFR
+2241 T
-2249 GNKFVKTDTPVL
+2249 TPTL
-2261 TKNFAGVGTRKI
+2261 TKDFAGIGTRDIENYNTKNQLTGKFEPRKQYVGDEI
-2273 ANYSVPNE
+2273 AN
-2281 RDSAGRI
+2281 
-2288 ISWTTTK
+2288 
-2295 EKGEYLG
+2295 
-2302 EAKEAAAKQAI
+2302 AAKQTI
-2313 RDVYAKTL
+2313 KDVYAKTL
-2321 SGATPVNEELDNEL
+2321 LGTTPVNEELDNEL
-2335 PIEDNFD
+2335 PVEDTVID
-2342 DYFNDEGPI
+2342 DSPI
-2351 VKGNKNAVIKVK
+2351 ITGNKNAVIKVK
-2363 PDVVVPS
+2363 PDVVAPS
-2370 KLKKLVQGIQNF
+2370 KFSELVQGAANF
-2382 FIQSFKFKGKETTR
+2382 FINSFKFKGKETTR
-2396 TDSVGSPLEFVKDA
+2396 TDDVESPLEFVKDA
-2410 LLDNSLFQEA
+2410 LLDNSSFQEA

-2432 IKAYRSY
+2432 AKAYRSY
-2439 LGQYYDNLSNTLAK
+2439 LGQYYDNLSNTLTK

-2480 RYAEGKVLNLTE
+2480 RYGEGKVLNLTE

-2538 EGKLSNSLIDSILNT
+2538 EGKLSDSLIDSILNT
-2553 SDTGQLSQSL
+2553 SDTGQLSQGL

-2605 TKTSIYIDKATNQQ
+2605 TKTPIYIDKVTNQQ
-2619 LIPDPD
+2619 LIPDPN
-2625 YYRKLQELENDVE
+2625 YYRKLQELENDEE

-2648 LEVNRFD
+2648 LEVNRFA

-2671 IASEDVTYFGDDIP
+2671 IESEDVTYFGDDIP

-2732 IIIAFGGGIENEHM
+2732 IIIAFGGGIENKHM

-2782 GIDPSDVVMRFPHT
+2782 GIDPSEVVMRFPHT

-2802 AMMLGKYNIQSSKLL
+2802 LMMLGKYNIQASKLL

-2825 STLDLQNNQNHY
+2825 STLDLQNNRNHY

-2857 NSITLVQELLSDQ
+2857 NSITLVQELLANQ

-2885 DNGNAEELVEFNLI
+2885 DNGNAKELVEFNLT

-2906 VAQKGLTPNA
+2906 NAKPKQTLTPNA

-3012 KQSPDKEKIMQIL
+3012 KESPDKQKIMEIL

-3077 KAARQMADNIYKRFS
+3077 KAAKQMADNIYKLFS

-3138 NTEYVDRKKV
+3138 NTEYIDRKKV

-3154 TQPKR
+3154 TQPER
-3159 EYIKSELQKFTFSD
+3159 EYIKSELKEFTFSG

-3234 SRVDSAKDTGY
+3234 SHAATAKDTGY
-3245 MKSDFIS
+3245 MNGDFIS

-3272 PDQTFLAAKSGRY
+3272 PDQTFLAAKTKRY

-3328 DAYAILQAAIDESLV
+3328 DAYAILQAAINESLV

-3379 RVVEESFRSF
+3379 RVIEESFRSF
-3389 MGEKSMMG
+3389 MGEKSMVVK
-3397 QALKLALDNEDL
+3397 ALNETLNNEDL
-3409 ADQLNKSLRLYKEED
+3409 ADQLNKSLRLYKTED
-3424 KLVRGSTD
+3424 KLSSGSTD
-3432 YALSIFNDLLNEL
+3432 YALSLFGDLLNDL

-3472 GVPYHN
+3472 GVSWHN
-3478 GITVDPT
+3478 GVTVDPT

-3505 KIKNKPKAEPVKQ
+3505 KIKNKPKAEPAKQ
-3518 MTPEEM
+3518 MTIEEM
-3524 DPITKDMLSNTV
+3524 DPITKDMLSNTI
-3536 TDISSGVKI
+3536 TDIFSGVKI
-3545 LHAAGLF
+3545 LHAAGLL

-3563 QRKAYIQLIKSNK
+3563 QRKAYIQLVRSNK
-3576 LEGYKVVFGSIE
+3576 LDGYKVVFGSTE
-3588 QIKKYRELYGY
+3588 QIKKYREVYGY
-3599 KRVDLDQE
+3599 KSVDLDQE
-3607 TDNGFIDM
+3607 TDNGFIDTS
-3615 NNKIIHLINP
+3615 NKIIHLINP
-3625 SVETLVHEMIHS
+3625 SVETLVHEMIHA

-3657 NDAIERTEGLMGEF
+3657 NDAIKRTEGLLGEF
-3671 LKLSPKELARLTPE
+3671 LNLSPKELARLTPD
-3685 QRVAIN
+3685 QKVAIK
-3691 NVKAAIG
+3691 NVKAAIQ
-3698 EPGTNFDN
+3698 EPGNNFDN
-3706 SPAEVQAKALNEFMA
+3706 APDVALAKSLNEFMA
-3721 WSLSNQDLIAAF
+3721 WSLSNQGLIDTF
-3733 KNVKLPTALRIAQ
+3733 KNVKLPTALQIAK
-3746 EVIAI
+3746 EVINI
-3751 IKKFFTFKDKATGET
+3751 IKKFFTSKDKATGEI
-3766 KEQDLTI
+3766 KEEDLKV

-3787 IINSAQPSLAE
+3787 IINSAQPSIAE

-3807 SGTAKHITQLRETL
+3807 SANGGVDHITKLRGTL
-3821 IDKVALFLDKSGQ
+3821 MDKVVLFLNNTGQ
-3834 AFNVALYNSGF
+3834 PINISLYNSGF
-3845 AKVLTE
+3845 GKTLTE
-3851 SADTVNSLVPIFGL
+3851 AKDTVSSLVPIFGI
-3865 SAIERSTLHH
+3865 SGVEETTLNY
-3875 VVAALSAQIQVDP
+3875 VVAALSTDIQIDP

-3897 YAHTVVELAKQVDA
+3897 YSHAVVELAKQVDA

-3923 GRIGNPKIING
+3923 GRIGNHKNIGG
-3934 KSTLLPVFLGLGLI
+3934 KSTLLPVFLGLSLI

-3962 TKTKNTTGTLN
+3962 TKAKNTTGTLN

-3979 ANKMLDGLFKV
+3979 ANKMLDSLFKV
-3990 LTGQRKAHDVSDALE
+3990 LTGQRKAHNVADAILLLSD
-4005 LLTERLTEI
+4005 RLTEI
-4014 ALKEDSA
+4014 ALKEERA
-4021 AKSVFNKPGINTD
+4021 INSVFGKPGNNID
-4034 KANEWITDKIAV
+4034 KADEWVTNNIAV
-4046 VADKGIA
+4046 AADKGIA

-4066 KRLGSAISI
+4066 KRLGSVITV

-4083 NGETVSRGAITM
+4083 NGENIARGAITM
-4095 ANKGNVWKPF
+4095 ANKGNTWKPF
-4105 RSLLT
+4105 RSIVT

-4115 SDSNAETYDL
+4115 SESNAETYDL

-4143 VPKIIAQKFTRP
+4143 VPKIIAQKFTKS
-4155 LDKKEWAILFRSM
+4155 LSKKEWATLFRSM

-4192 SSINKHISML
+4192 SSLDKHISML
-4202 ETRIQNQDKTNWS
+4202 ETRIQNQDKTNWP

-4220 MKQLAKFMNTGVTG
+4220 MKQLAKYMNTGVTG

-4246 LLNETKPKGF
+4246 LLNMPKPKNF
-4256 QTMGR
+4256 QTMGV

-4271 TLYAIQSLSQEDKSF
+4271 TLYAIQGLNQEDKAI
-4286 MSDMVNEQS
+4286 MSEMVNEQS
-4295 EGLEFIID
+4295 KGLEFIID

-4312 ITKLS
+4312 IIKLS
-4317 TNPAV
+4317 NNPTV
-4322 QMNYYKGHIPQINQS
+4322 KLNYYKGHIPQINES
-4337 GASLIVAEDVNRAD
+4337 GTSLIVAEDVNRAS
-4351 LLLQGY
+4351 LELQGY
-4357 TRVGDYFGSNLDT
+4357 TRVGDYLGSNIDP
-4370 NRLDKG
+4370 NRVSKG

-4388 AQGTIQNI
+4388 SQGTLQNI

-4408 FTIGSNDR
+4408 FTIGSGER
-4416 ITDPIVV
+4416 ITDPFKVED
-4423 ANITKRISREN
+4423 ITKRISREN
-4434 VTEENLLPVFNE
+4434 VSNENLLPVFNE

-4461 LALLKPS
+4461 LAMLKPS

-4499 YEMYLK
+4499 YGMYIK

-4541 IRYMSGKNNGKF
+4541 IRYMSSKNNGKF

-4569 SVSDIFTGKTRMNKP
+4569 SVSDIFTGKTRLNKP

-4608 ERFLQNVVGEV
+4608 ERFLQNVVGEA

-4732 LFSGNTESWLDK
+4732 LFSGNTESWLDNK
-4744 QVSKLPANAQTVAKY
+4744 ISKLPANAQTVAKY

-4809 FVNYDKLPGRGRGYL
+4809 FVNYDKLPGRARGYL
-4824 EDMGVFW
+4824 EDTGLLW
-4831 FWNYKLRITK
+4831 FYNYKLRITK
-4841 IALSMMRNNPLH
+4841 IALSMIRNNPLH

-4859 MPIPLGAGIATEDNF
+4859 TPIPLGAGIATEDNF
-4874 ITKLLDGSLTSSI
+4874 ITKLLDGSLTRSI
-4887 GPGMVVGAPLLNPW
+4887 GPGMVVGAPLLNLW
-4901 YNAMN
+4901 YNAVN